1 MRRSGGST
9 GQSRWSWRNIRSWN
23 HSGDKQNEGT
33 KCRVL
38 LTEIISF
45 SASVVPGGG
54 SGEGIRKM
62 NKEHEWY
69 EVWIDVFYKG
79 EKVGCGWKGRQQDTK
94 FHYKSFDSN
103 NEAC

>member
-1 MRRSGGST
+1 M
-9 GQSRWSWRNIRSWN
+9 
-23 HSGDKQNEGT
+23 
-33 KCRVL
+33 L

-79 EKVGCGWKGRQQDTK
+79 EKVGCKEGARTPSFPRRKVTGTGPRRYSSRRWKMKPQLSYGPVADSQIGR
-94 FHYKSFDSN
+94 
-103 NEAC
+103 